1 MPNDTGAYLTDLKRI
16 FGAAVKRRRMNIG
29 LSQREMAAQ
38 HGLSQNLVSAVE
50 NGKTN
55 VTLSMMARLATAVD
69 GEVHEML
76 TNKNTVP
83 DGLR

>member
-1 MPNDTGAYLTDLKRI
+1 MPSDTKGYLTDLKRI
-16 FGAAVKRRRMNIG
+16 FGAALKRRRMNIG

-76 TNKNTVP
+76 TNENTAP
-83 DGLR
+83 DGFR